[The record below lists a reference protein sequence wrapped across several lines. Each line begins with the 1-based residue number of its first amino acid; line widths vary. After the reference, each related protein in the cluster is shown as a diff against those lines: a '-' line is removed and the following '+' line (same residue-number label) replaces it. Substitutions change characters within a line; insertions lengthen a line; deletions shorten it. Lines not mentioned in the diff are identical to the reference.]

1 MAFSR
6 AHLVVILIAVA
17 AQVDVI
23 LTRELDIAFRE
34 RKSAVFA

>member
-6 AHLVVILIAVA
+6 AHLVVVLIAVD

-34 RKSAVFA
+34 WKSAVSA